1 MKIKLLKPIQ
11 KKRHKST
18 LSRPGEFLAQL
29 RQKNSASD
37 LQGYATGKTPARSDG
52 TAPKCKNTVPG
63 GKMTK
68 NPPASK
74 RKKTAADSP
83 WDLAMG
89 TAHDGSYWTLNVPPV
104 SNETR
109 IAWKLGPQRKRAVH
123 SGLCDSFFP
132 TVKALMAF
140 HRTMWD
146 KPGLPHGFQLVRV
159 EPVEAGLKMVIF
171 PCYAAAI
178 VADRARAQLAKLAT
192 LAADAVPNLNPCPFC
207 RKSDRLEIINWSHER
222 HDWSNYDGE
231 AVKCNRCDAIATMAA
246 WQKGAD
252 LPTPNL
258 VGSGNR
264 LPKRFS
270 RK

>member
-18 LSRPGEFLAQL
+18 LSRPGGFLARL

-37 LQGYATGKTPARSDG
+37 LQGDATGKTPARSDS

-68 NPPASK
+68 NPPASA

-89 TAHDGSYWTLNVPPV
+89 TAPDGSYWTLNTPPV
-104 SNETR
+104 SDEAR
-109 IAWKLGPQRKRAVH
+109 VAWKLGPPRKRAVH

-159 EPVEAGLKMVIF
+159 EPVEAGLKMVMF
-171 PCYAAAI
+171 DSYAAA
-178 VADRARAQLAKLAT
+178 VAAGKAQVELAKLAT
-192 LAADAVPNLNPCPFC
+192 LAAAAVPDLKPCPFC
-207 RKSDRLEIINWSHER
+207 RKYDMLEVINWSHER

-231 AVKCNRCDAIATMAA
+231 AVKCNRCDCIATMAA
-246 WQKGAD
+246 WQNRSEG
-252 LPTPNL
+252 NL
-258 VGSGNR
+258 
-264 LPKRFS
+264 
-270 RK
+270 